1 MGRSKSDAQKHAKKK
16 KGAIAQAHTI
26 AERAKAKAVK
36 KRKLSDSD
44 EADELEKVA
53 SSSESEVGATTTTDS
68 SDKGVVQEKIVEK
81 SKKLKKAQD
90 TIKRLDAS
98 IAAQEA
104 TNENRLKELNQ
115 TRTNYQSEVEVTEL
129 YNPKFNLRTMY

>member
-1 MGRSKSDAQKHAKKK
+1 MGRSKSDAKQATKKR
-16 KGAIAQAHTI
+16 GVIAQAHTI

-44 EADELEKVA
+44 EADELGKEA

-68 SDKGVVQEKIVEK
+68 SDDGVVQEEIVEK

-90 TIKRLDAS
+90 TIKHLDAS

-104 TNENRLKELNQ
+104 TNEKRLKELNQ
-115 TRTNYQSEVEVTEL
+115 TRNNYQSEVEVTEL
-129 YNPKFNLRTMY
+129 YNPKFNLRTMH